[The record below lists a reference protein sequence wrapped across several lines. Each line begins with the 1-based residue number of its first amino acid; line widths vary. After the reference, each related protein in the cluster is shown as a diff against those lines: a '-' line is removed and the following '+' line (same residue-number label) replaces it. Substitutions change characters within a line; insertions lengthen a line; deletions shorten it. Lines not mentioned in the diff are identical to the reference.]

1 MSPEGKPE
9 WVAQLIRNAN
19 VAVQKTKSTEIQ
31 VELVVSKNENFPKI
45 SDKED
50 NLKDDNYGS
59 ESSNLST

>member
-9 WVAQLIRNAN
+9 WVSQMIRNAN

-31 VELVVSKNENFPKI
+31 VELVVSNNENFPKI